1 MYICIYPIIIVY
13 LLCSKI
19 PSAFGGFW
27 VVAFSKGYL
36 EHFLTQPFWKGWP
49 LAKRE
54 PKTKRG
60 TNNYN
65 MYPPSHKH
73 WWNNKLLMFTFF
85 YGEAFCG
92 GPGTFDCRKLPWIS
106 FLRKLW
112 FSSGRLI
119 GSSFI
124 LKPSPS
130 LCVTSYFVALKNIH
144 SRSFNSSPAH
154 KVSIPKGSTIYS
166 SNHQFFMGEINIRGV
181 SSAL

>member
-1 MYICIYPIIIVY
+1 MLQAPFCFRWFLGRG
-13 LLCSKI
+13 LL
-19 PSAFGGFW
+19 
-27 VVAFSKGYL
+27 
-36 EHFLTQPFWKGWP
+36 KGWP

-60 TNNYN
+60 TNNY

-92 GPGTFDCRKLPWIS
+92 GPGTFDCRKLPWMS

-154 KVSIPKGSTIYS
+154 KVSIPKRKYYILFQPSIFHGRNKHQGCILS
-166 SNHQFFMGEINIRGV
+166 SIKSSKRKTWKSRVVFF
-181 SSAL
+181 